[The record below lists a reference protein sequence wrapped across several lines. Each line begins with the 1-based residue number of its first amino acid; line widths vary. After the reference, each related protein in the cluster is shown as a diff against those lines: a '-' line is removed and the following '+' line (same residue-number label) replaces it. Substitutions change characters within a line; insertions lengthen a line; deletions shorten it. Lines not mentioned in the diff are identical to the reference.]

1 MTARKASTVQIVYH
15 PDPVLRRRALPIA
28 SIDDAV
34 RDRAR
39 EMIALMHEARGIGLA
54 APQVGWS
61 QRLAIVCPSGE
72 PGEERVLIN
81 PEILEDDGEAVAEEG
96 CLSFPKVYGNVARAT
111 WIRYAYTDLD
121 GNRIEVEAEDLPARV
136 VQHEI
141 DHLDGIVFTM
151 RMSPADRMS
160 TKKAVRELEK
170 RAKERDGR

>member
-1 MTARKASTVQIVYH
+1 MQIVYH

-34 RDRAR
+34 RARAA
-39 EMIALMHEARGIGLA
+39 EMIELMHEARGIGLA

-61 QRLAIVCPSGE
+61 QRLAIICPSGDR
-72 PGEERVLIN
+72 GDERVLIN
-81 PEILEDDGEAVAEEG
+81 PEILEDDGEETAEEG
-96 CLSFPKVYGNVARAT
+96 CLSFPKVFGNVARAT

-121 GNRIEVEAEDLPARV
+121 GQRLEVEAEDLHARV

-151 RMSPADRMS
+151 RMSPADRLG

-170 RAKERDGR
+170 QAKARDGR